1 MAGNNQIKKRF
12 LDQLSLYINSAGES
26 NPKVSK
32 RGVDWHLNHTIK
44 SMNSICIAL
53 MESNPENYRPRF
65 SLVKSFILLTGYIPR
80 GRGKSPKPFDNK
92 ENTPS
97 DRLREMLVEAEKNY
111 DAIDGLPANSHF
123 FHPYFGHLNL
133 KQAKKFIRIHS
144 VHHLKI
150 IRDII
155 GR

>member
-1 MAGNNQIKKRF
+1 MKSNLIQ
-12 LDQLSLYINSAGES
+12 QLTQYIPYSEKHNI
-26 NPKVSK
+26 NVSK

-65 SLVKSFILLTGYIPR
+65 SLAKSFILLTGYIPR

-123 FHPYFGHLNL
+123 LHPYFGHLNL

-144 VHHLKI
+144 LHHLKI
-150 IRDII
+150 ISDILKK
-155 GR
+155 